1 MDRLVKKYADKL
13 IAAGLA
19 SRQEGH
25 LPLVGGLD
33 DELVW
38 SRDSPL
44 VDIMAAVFDGL
55 NINSLVFLR
64 PIEPYQTIIAFLA
77 QNANAAAIEPKDC
90 ETRTFLHD
98 LPVTC
103 ELTAA
108 SVIDTLKRKK
118 SVIIAPGGDGN
129 DRGPTIVAH
138 GTVSPEQGFVVASS
152 VCFACF
158 VKFFVDYLDALQSG
172 NVTQAYHDAFDR
184 VVLHTRQSHSDAP
197 ELLPA
202 PFSNEE
208 MVYKAI
214 AQAGRKIVDYHL
226 VDSYFGNISYCW
238 NDTVYISQT
247 GSSLD
252 ELEGCVDP
260 VPLDGATSAG
270 ITASSELSAHLQII
284 GSTSSRAILH
294 GHPKFS
300 VIMSM
305 DCPPEEKSQ
314 CEFVGQC
321 HIKCPKP
328 RFVEDV
334 PIVPGEVGTGPT
346 GLCHTLPPALENHN
360 AAIVY
365 GHGLFTIGRSD
376 FNEAFRW
383 MVEVEGIC
391 RRTYFEKVATLRN
404 SQ

>member
-19 SRQEGH
+19 SMEDGH

-33 DELVW
+33 DERVW

-44 VDIMAAVFDGL
+44 TDIMGAVFDGL
-55 NINSLVFLR
+55 GINSLVFLR
-64 PIEPYQTIIAFLA
+64 PIEPYQTIIGFLA
-77 QNANAAAIEPKDC
+77 QNANALIEPKDC

-98 LPVTC
+98 LPVAR

-108 SVIDTLKRKK
+108 ELIHVLKRKK
-118 SVIIAPGGDGN
+118 SVIIAPNGEG
-129 DRGPTIVAH
+129 RHQAPAIVAH
-138 GTVSPEQGFVVASS
+138 GTVSPEQGFVVVSS

-158 VKFFVDYLDALQSG
+158 VKFFADYLDALQSG
-172 NVTQAYHDAFDR
+172 YATQAYHDAFDR
-184 VVLHTRQSHSDAP
+184 VMAHMRPAVSDTP

-202 PFSNEE
+202 PFPDEE
-208 MVYKAI
+208 TVYRAI
-214 AQAGRKIVDYHL
+214 AQAGRKTIDYHL
-226 VDSYFGNISYCW
+226 IDSYFGNISYCW
-238 NDTVYISQT
+238 NDTLYISQT
-247 GSSLD
+247 ASALD
-252 ELEGCVDP
+252 ELRGCVDP
-260 VPLDGATSAG
+260 VPLDHSTSAG

-284 GSTSSRAILH
+284 ASTSSQAILH

-305 DCPPEEKSQ
+305 DCPPEEKAQ
-314 CEFVGQC
+314 CDVVGQC

-328 RFVEDV
+328 RFVENV

-346 GLCHTLPPALENHN
+346 GLCHTLPPALEKHN

-376 FNEAFRW
+376 FNEAFRR
-383 MVEVEGIC
+383 MVEVEAKC
-391 RRTYFEKVATLRN
+391 HQKYFEKVAALRKV
-404 SQ
+404 